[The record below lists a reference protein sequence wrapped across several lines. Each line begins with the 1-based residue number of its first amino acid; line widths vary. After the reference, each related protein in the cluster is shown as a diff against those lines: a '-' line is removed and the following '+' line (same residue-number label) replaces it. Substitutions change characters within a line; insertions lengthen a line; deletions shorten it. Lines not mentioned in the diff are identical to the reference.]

1 MLDSFQCPVTRATMV
16 APVVCADGQV
26 YDRSGIQSW
35 FDRGFTTSPMTNTSL
50 PHLGLLPVP
59 AFKNAIAEFVAWKKE
74 CEEEKNDGNIE
85 MALLRSRVEQLENEK
100 LLLDKERAGM
110 SITKRELA
118 HEYKELATLRT
129 EVQEEKA
136 WLATKRKIVEGAND
150 DLQRLGRD
158 IKSLEQEKE
167 ALGQTIRFLSSRAME
182 MRAANKATLLEK
194 MCENYLNGSA
204 VQEREG
210 DAATSWED
218 GAGKKRKVLRRVVLH

>member
-74 CEEEKNDGNIE
+74 CEEEKNDDKIE
-85 MALLRSRVEQLENEK
+85 MALLRNRVEQLEKEK
-100 LLLDKERAGM
+100 IVFDKEKAGLA
-110 SITKRELA
+110 ITKRELA
-118 HEYKELATLRT
+118 HEYKELATMRT

-136 WLATKRKIVEGAND
+136 WLATKRKIEEGAND
-150 DLQRLGRD
+150 DSQRLRHD

-167 ALGQTIRFLSSRAME
+167 ALGKTIRFLSSRAME

-194 MCENYLNGSA
+194 MCEDYLNGSA
-204 VQEREG
+204 EDETEG
-210 DAATSWED
+210 DAVASWED
-218 GAGKKRKVLRRVVLH
+218 GAGKRRKVLRRVIIC

>member
-1 MLDSFQCPVTRATMV
+1 
-16 APVVCADGQV
+16 
-26 YDRSGIQSW
+26 
-35 FDRGFTTSPMTNTSL
+35 
-50 PHLGLLPVP
+50 
-59 AFKNAIAEFVAWKKE
+59 
-74 CEEEKNDGNIE
+74 
-85 MALLRSRVEQLENEK
+85 
-100 LLLDKERAGM
+100 M

-182 MRAANKATLLEK
+182 IRAANKATLLEK

-204 VQEREG
+204 VQESEG
-210 DAATSWED
+210 DAAASWED
-218 GAGKKRKVLRRVVLH
+218 GAGKKRKVLRRVILH